1 MIDLDELIAA
11 LRERA
16 ASDSPAHT
24 LMNEAAD
31 ALEAAT
37 RVPGQG
43 EPNDDREVLAK
54 VMDTLAYYHCRAEN
68 PKADHPRMGYHAFE
82 EGQREFLR
90 ERQREAAEEIV
101 RMIPALAPRVTVP
114 DARDHLHA
122 KCDCVPDLGPAH
134 CHLCTGE
141 GSPVRWEDCEAVR
154 EIADVSEPVE
164 VVLTTTDIE
173 GLAHLLVQLS
183 PATQK
188 NSGAT
193 IRRLL
198 REINI
203 KEVGQ

>member
-1 MIDLDELIAA
+1 MNTNEETAALIAEARRWANGHPNRRVSELIHG
-11 LRERA
+11 LV
-16 ASDSPAHT
+16 
-24 LMNEAAD
+24 D

-37 RVPGQG
+37 RVPVQG
-43 EPNDDREVLAK
+43 EPNDDR
-54 VMDTLAYYHCRAEN
+54 AEIFYC
-68 PKADHPRMGYHAFE
+68 PIHGDLLDPRMSRSYRCLDAP
-82 EGQREFLR
+82 EGHEY
-90 ERQREAAEEIV
+90 V
-101 RMIPALAPRVTVP
+101 TPRATVP
-114 DARDHLHA
+114 DAREHLHA

-141 GSPVRWEDCEAVR
+141 GSPVRWDDCEAVR

>member
-1 MIDLDELIAA
+1 MNVNEELDRLRLAAEDAAGGPPSAEQVDALIDLV
-11 LRERA
+11 
-16 ASDSPAHT
+16 
-24 LMNEAAD
+24 D
-31 ALEAAT
+31 ALEA
-37 RVPGQG
+37 R
-43 EPNDDREVLAK
+43 LAAL
-54 VMDTLAYYHCRAEN
+54 TTAQ
-68 PKADHPRMGYHAFE
+68 
-82 EGQREFLR
+82 EGDAR
-90 ERQREAAEEIV
+90 ER
-101 RMIPALAPRVTVP
+101 
-114 DARDHLHA
+114 LHA

-141 GSPVRWEDCEAVR
+141 GSPVRLEDCEAVR

-203 KEVGQ
+203 KEVG